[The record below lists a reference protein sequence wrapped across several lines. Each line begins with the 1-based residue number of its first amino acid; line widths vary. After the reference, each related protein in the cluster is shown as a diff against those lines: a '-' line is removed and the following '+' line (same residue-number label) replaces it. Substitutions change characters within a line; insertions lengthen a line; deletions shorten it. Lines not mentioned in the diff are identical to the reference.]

1 MKRFLL
7 IISILSLFA
16 APVLSQSFNGGLI
29 AGATFCQ
36 VDGDSY
42 GGFHQIGLTGGVYV
56 NRPVSEHFALQME
69 LKYTQMGAH
78 SDLREIEEFGF
89 NPFNLRLHYAEIP
102 LMLQYDFG
110 HFTVNGKSLDFLTL
124 EAGLSLDFRF
134 RATEDVDGDYQVTTA
149 RWNFFSMTGN
159 AGMHFAFNEHWGLGV
174 RMMYSVIPCR
184 FNGDPRWLLDH
195 YYNRVIQATITYNI
209 NAPVR

>member
-1 MKRFLL
+1 
-7 IISILSLFA
+7 
-16 APVLSQSFNGGLI
+16 
-29 AGATFCQ
+29 
-36 VDGDSY
+36 
-42 GGFHQIGLTGGVYV
+42 
-56 NRPVSEHFALQME
+56 
-69 LKYTQMGAH
+69 
-78 SDLREIEEFGF
+78 
-89 NPFNLRLHYAEIP
+89 
-102 LMLQYDFG
+102 MLQYDFG